1 MTFSGDKKFGESI
14 TTKLEK
20 QLVQATVHLIP
31 RWCETYHLTL
41 LTLVWSLGVVGFGK
55 LAQSSLSYLWGVNA
69 MVLFQYLTDLYDG
82 AVGRHRNTGLVKW
95 GFFMDHF
102 LDFLFLCSLCFC
114 GYLITPPELSH
125 WILILTIVLSG
136 YLIVSFLS
144 FSCTNKF
151 EIYHFNLGPTEFRA
165 VVILI
170 NTLIIFTGTHH
181 FKYSLPSA
189 VALLAVGLL
198 IYVWRTSKTL
208 WQLDMETKLQAV

>member
-1 MTFSGDKKFGESI
+1 
-14 TTKLEK
+14 
-20 QLVQATVHLIP
+20 
-31 RWCETYHLTL
+31 
-41 LTLVWSLGVVGFGK
+41 VGFGK

-151 EIYHFNLGPTEFRA
+151 EIYHFNFGPTEFRA
-165 VVILI
+165 VVILL